1 MAMDFVERS
10 HNHMS
15 TDIGVSQGPGRNF
28 TNSVARVACREMKEA
43 HVARGGVDFT
53 SSESL
58 TRALGCGGVSDN
70 VTTDDGSNRSRHPG
84 STRVVF
90 QNSQMVAIKAAIA
103 PDRSLTSD
111 ELRDARSL

>member
-1 MAMDFVERS
+1 MCKRLRARYNSESSFAELSKDDMMVFGEHTPMAMDFVERS

-58 TRALGCGGVSDN
+58 TRALGCGG
-70 VTTDDGSNRSRHPG
+70 G
-84 STRVVF
+84 
-90 QNSQMVAIKAAIA
+90 MVN
-103 PDRSLTSD
+103 DRD
-111 ELRDARSL
+111 